1 MSERTERM
9 VGLFVLLCG
18 LGLAAL
24 LIFAAAGDRLW
35 ANKRSY
41 VVVYEDGVGLTPGLN
56 VTIAGLAV
64 GKVTDVQLTPDRQ
77 VAVSLSIDAAYADF
91 VHTDS
96 VAHARMTLG
105 GKQVDI
111 GPGTGAVLPEG
122 GQLVA
127 GDNMDPFV
135 VIDAAE
141 TLAQLAEALSELRG
155 LSEAFG
161 LGEGEI
167 PDAIEDLAYILEQ
180 IREGDG
186 LINQAISDPNLSK
199 QTLATLEDVKQASQ
213 SLVQA
218 SQSIQDASTAITSA
232 SADLSTGSVAVGA
245 GAQAIESGMPAI
257 QEGAESIDTAMEE
270 INRTLKELN
279 RSLTRMQQVME
290 QLPGAR
296 VLGKDQKDPKAKAPT
311 PDP

>member
-1 MSERTERM
+1 M

-35 ANKRSY
+35 ASKKTY
-41 VVVYEDGVGLTPGLN
+41 VVVYPDGVGLTPGLN
-56 VTIAGLAV
+56 VTIAGLVV
-64 GKVTDVQLTPDRQ
+64 GEVTTVQLTPDRK
-77 VAVSLSIDAAYADF
+77 VAVSLYVDAAYADF

-96 VAHARMTLG
+96 VVQARMTLG

-111 GPGTGAVLPEG
+111 GPGVGPVLEDG
-122 GQLVA
+122 GTLLA
-127 GDNMDPFV
+127 GENMDPFV

-155 LSEAFG
+155 LSDAFG

-167 PDAIEDLAYILEQ
+167 PAAIGDLAFILKQ
-180 IREGDG
+180 LREGEG
-186 LINQAISDPNLSK
+186 LIGQAIQDPSMSREA
-199 QTLATLEDVKQASQ
+199 LATLGDVKQASQ
-213 SLVQA
+213 SLVLA
-218 SQSIQDASTAITSA
+218 SQAIQEAGSAISSAST
-232 SADLSTGSVAVGA
+232 DLSTGSVAVGA
-245 GAQAIESGMPAI
+245 GAEAIESGMPAI
-257 QEGAESIDTAMEE
+257 QAGAESIDTAMVE

-296 VLGKDQKDPKAKAPT
+296 VLGKDPKAPKEKAPA
-311 PDP
+311 PNP

>member
-1 MSERTERM
+1 M

-18 LGLAAL
+18 LGLVAL

-35 ANKRSY
+35 ANKKTY
-41 VVVYEDGVGLTPGLN
+41 VVVYEDGVGLTPGLD
-56 VTIAGLAV
+56 VTIAGLVV
-64 GKVTDVQLTPDRQ
+64 GEVTAVQLTPDRQ
-77 VAVSLSIDAAYADF
+77 VAVSLYVDAAYADF
-91 VHTDS
+91 VYTDS
-96 VAHARMTLG
+96 VAQARMTLG

-111 GPGTGAVLPEG
+111 GPGKGPVLQDG
-122 GQLVA
+122 GTLLA
-127 GDNMDPFV
+127 GENMDPFV

-167 PDAIEDLAYILEQ
+167 PDAIEDLAFILEQ
-180 IREGDG
+180 IRSGEGLLG
-186 LINQAISDPNLSK
+186 QAIQDPKLSK

-218 SQSIQDASTAITSA
+218 SQAIQNAGTAIASA
-232 SADLSTGSVAVGA
+232 SADLSSGSEAVEG
-245 GAQAIESGMPAI
+245 GAQAIQSGMPAI

-296 VLGKDQKDPKAKAPT
+296 VLGKDQKEPKEKAPAQN
-311 PDP
+311 P

>member
-24 LIFAAAGDRLW
+24 LIFATAGDRLW
-35 ANKRSY
+35 ASKNSY
-41 VVVYEDGVGLTPGLN
+41 MVVYQDGVGLTPGLR
-56 VTIAGLAV
+56 VTIAGLVV
-64 GKVTDVQLTPDRQ
+64 GEVTQVQLTPDRQ
-77 VAVSLSIDAAYADF
+77 VAVSLSIDTAYADF

-96 VAHARMTLG
+96 VAQARMTLS
-105 GKQVDI
+105 GKQVVI
-111 GPGTGAVLPEG
+111 GPGSGPTLKDG
-122 GQLVA
+122 GMLIA
-127 GDNMDPFV
+127 GENMDPFV

-141 TLAQLAEALSELRG
+141 TLAKLAEALSELRG
-155 LSEAFG
+155 LSDAFG

-167 PDAIEDLAYILEQ
+167 PSAVQDLAFILEQ
-180 IREGDG
+180 LRDGKG
-186 LINQAISDPNLSK
+186 LIGQAIQDPSLSR
-199 QTLATLEDVKQASQ
+199 QVLTTLDDVEQASQ
-213 SLVQA
+213 SLVLA
-218 SQSIQDASTAITSA
+218 SQAIQEAGTAISGA
-232 SADLSTGSVAVGA
+232 SADLSTGSVAVGN

-279 RSLTRMQQVME
+279 RSLTRMQQVIE

-296 VLGKDQKDPKAKAPT
+296 VLGKDQKDLKGKAAPG
-311 PDP
+311 DP